1 MAASRQ
7 TRTFAR
13 MKYVEPAWLPPP
25 EQRRTDYYAHLRR
38 EIIEAVPEGC
48 EVILD
53 VGCGKGTLGRWF
65 KENGVAQVWGVEL
78 MAGPGEASKQ
88 WLDRVVIGNVEQ
100 TALPFPAG
108 SVDCIICADLLE
120 HTADPWIVVAN
131 LKKLLKPTGCII
143 ASIPNVGFHRNIRRM
158 IRGQWLYTDEG
169 LLDRTHLR
177 FFTFQTIEEMFARNG
192 MAIEAVF
199 KKVDAGVNIRVL
211 NALLLG
217 YLRHTLYLQYIVRVR
232 IMS

>member
-1 MAASRQ
+1 
-7 TRTFAR
+7 
-13 MKYVEPAWLPPP
+13 MKYVEPAWLPAP

-38 EIIEAVPEGC
+38 EIIEAVPDGC

-78 MAGPGEASKQ
+78 MPGPGEAAKH

-100 TALPFPAG
+100 TALPFPPG

-120 HTADPWIVVAN
+120 HTADPWTVVAN

-158 IRGQWLYTDEG
+158 IRGKWLYTDEG

-177 FFTFQTIEEMFARNG
+177 FFTFETIEEMFARNG

-232 IMS
+232 IADGGR

>member
-1 MAASRQ
+1 
-7 TRTFAR
+7 

-78 MAGPGEASKQ
+78 MPGPGEASKQ

-120 HTADPWIVVAN
+120 HTADPWTVVAN

-232 IMS
+232 IKS